1 MLALTPILGPGGA
14 DDASQNETFNSFAD
28 FASIGSTDSKSI
40 ASEEDD
46 DDEANNNPY
55 IQEFMARPETSL
67 EKNGGHDNNTISEAP
82 SDETGSNLTHASFTI
97 SRSPSLSEQVRK
109 SATAAIVRGPP
120 AKAF

>member
-1 MLALTPILGPGGA
+1 MCGTYSESLS
-14 DDASQNETFNSFAD
+14 DDELELELEDCTNGHAAPS
-28 FASIGSTDSKSI
+28 
-40 ASEEDD
+40 ASESDELLEDD

-97 SRSPSLSEQVRK
+97 SRSPSLSEQVSEECHSCDR
-109 SATAAIVRGPP
+109 SRTTR
-120 AKAF
+120 